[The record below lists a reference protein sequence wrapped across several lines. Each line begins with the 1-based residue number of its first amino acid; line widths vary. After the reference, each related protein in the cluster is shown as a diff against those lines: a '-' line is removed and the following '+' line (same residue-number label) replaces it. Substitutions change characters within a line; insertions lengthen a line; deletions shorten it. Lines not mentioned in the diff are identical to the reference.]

1 MSPIFFRSMAFIA
14 GISSL
19 RLLDKWVNN
28 IINEILPHHKNI
40 MIDWFM
46 IIFKALSTIAPMNIP
61 HNGLLSINVRIAIV
75 IPALIAG
82 IGMVI
87 KVIPDATA
95 TPFPP
100 LNFR

>member
-1 MSPIFFRSMAFIA
+1 MAFIA

-28 IINEILPHHKNI
+28 IINEIIAHHKNI
-40 MIDWFM
+40 MNDLFM
-46 IIFKALSTIAPMNIP
+46 IIFKTFSTSAPINIP
-61 HNGLLSINVRIAIV
+61 HKGLLSINVTIAIV

-87 KVIPDATA
+87 KVIPDTTA